1 MIIVAGGNGMD
12 KKRKHRSIEII
23 VLMLTVVFLVEV
35 IQVSVKQGFDIKIED
50 MKNYM
55 ESKVTAEIVET
66 LSPNLMYSFE
76 DALVQEYT
84 MLESMILKQYPLLE
98 YSMEACEY
106 ETAVE
111 NEGAYELILKGEAN
125 DENFVDENGNVVIVA
140 ETAKEE
146 EKKDAQKEDE
156 VKEETTTKPQEAT
169 GKKQEINMELLKDE
183 EYVKSTYY
191 TIDSTTY
198 VEAGELSADKLLG
211 KDMKIKGDN
220 SKPQILIFHT
230 HSQEAFADS
239 VPGDVS
245 TTIVGVGDYLA
256 QLLTE
261 KYNFNVIHNTTT
273 YDLIDGKLDR
283 NKAYSLAEPDIQA
296 ILTANPSIEVVLDIH
311 RDAMDEQTHLVTEVN
326 GKPTARFMFFN
337 GMSRTKKLGNIDY
350 LQNPYREDNM
360 SFAFQMQL
368 KAEEYYPGLTR
379 RIYLKGY
386 RYNLHL
392 MPKTLLVEVGA
403 QNNTVEEEKNAM
415 EPLAHMLSM
424 VLKGE

>member
-1 MIIVAGGNGMD
+1 MG
-12 KKRKHRSIEII
+12 KKRRRRSIEII
-23 VLMLTVVFLVEV
+23 VLMLTVIFLAEV
-35 IQVSVKQGFDIKIED
+35 IQVSVKQGFDIQIED
-50 MKNYM
+50 IKRYM
-55 ESKVTAEIVET
+55 ESKVTAGIVKT

-76 DALVQEYT
+76 DASAQEYSK
-84 MLESMILKQYPLLE
+84 LERIFLKQYPLWE
-98 YSMEACEY
+98 YSMEVCEY

-146 EKKDAQKEDE
+146 EKKNAKKEDE
-156 VKEETTTKPQEAT
+156 VKKETTLQKKETAE
-169 GKKQEINMELLKDE
+169 KKQEINMELLKNED
-183 EYVKSTYY
+183 YIKNTYY

-198 VEAGELSADKLLG
+198 AEAGELSADRLLG
-211 KDMKIKGDN
+211 KDMKLKGDN
-220 SKPQILIFHT
+220 TAPQILIYHT

-239 VPGDVS
+239 VSGDAS
-245 TTIVGVGDYLA
+245 TTIVGVGEYLA
-256 QLLTE
+256 KLLRE
-261 KYNFNVIHNTTT
+261 NYGFNVMHNTTT

-283 NKAYSLAEPDIQA
+283 NKAYSLAEADIQK
-296 ILTANPSIEVVLDIH
+296 ILAENPSIEVLLDIH
-311 RDAMDEQTHLVTEVN
+311 RDAMDEQTHLVTDIN

-337 GMSRTKKLGNIDY
+337 GMSRTRKIGNIDY
-350 LQNPYREDNM
+350 LPNPYREENM

-368 KAEEYYPGLTR
+368 KAEEYYPGVTR

-392 MPKTLLVEVGA
+392 LPKTLLIEVGA
-403 QNNTVEEEKNAM
+403 QNNTLQEEKNAM

>member
-1 MIIVAGGNGMD
+1 MER
-12 KKRKHRSIEII
+12 KKKHRSIEII
-23 VLMLTVVFLVEV
+23 ILMLAAVFFIEV
-35 IQVSVKQGFDIKIED
+35 IQVSIDQGFDINIENI
-50 MKNYM
+50 KKYM
-55 ESKVTAEIVET
+55 ENKVAAEIVET
-66 LSPNLMYSFE
+66 LSPNLMFSLR
-76 DALVQEYT
+76 DGTAQEYT
-84 MLESMILKQYPLLE
+84 KLETWILKQYPLLE
-98 YSMEACEY
+98 YSMEIYEY

-125 DENFVDENGNVVIVA
+125 DENFVDEDGNVVIVA

-146 EKKDAQKEDE
+146 ESKDTQKEDE
-156 VKEETTTKPQEAT
+156 TGEETKTDNTQVTA
-169 GKKQEINMELLKDE
+169 KKQEINMELLKNED
-183 EYVKSTYY
+183 YIKNTYY

-198 VEAGELSADKLLG
+198 VEAGELSVDKLLG
-211 KDMKIKGDN
+211 KDMKLKGDN
-220 SKPQILIFHT
+220 SAPQILIFHT

-239 VPGDVS
+239 IPGDAS
-245 TTIVGVGDYLA
+245 TTIVGVGEYLA
-256 QLLTE
+256 KLLTE

-296 ILTANPSIEVVLDIH
+296 ILDANPSIEVVLDIH
-311 RDAMDEQTHLVTEVN
+311 RDAMDEQTHLVTDIG

-337 GMSRTKKLGNIDY
+337 GMSRTRKLGNIDY
-350 LQNPYREDNM
+350 LPNPYREDNM

-379 RIYLKGY
+379 RIYVKGY

-403 QNNTVEEEKNAM
+403 QNNTLEEEKNAM

-424 VLKGE
+424 VLNGE

>member
-1 MIIVAGGNGMD
+1 MD
-12 KKRKHRSIEII
+12 KKRRHRSIEII
-23 VLMLTVVFLVEV
+23 ILMLTVIFFVEV
-35 IQVSVKQGFDIKIED
+35 VQVSVEQGFDIRIED
-50 MKNYM
+50 MKKYM
-55 ESKVTAEIVET
+55 ESKVTAAIVET
-66 LSPNLMYSFE
+66 LSPNLMYSFQ
-76 DALVQEYT
+76 DTKTREYSV
-84 MLESMILKQYPLLE
+84 LESMILKQYPLLE
-98 YSMEACEY
+98 YSMEVCEY

-125 DENFVDENGNVVIVA
+125 DENFVDEDGNVVIVA

-146 EKKDAQKEDE
+146 AVKDMQKEDE
-156 VKEETTTKPQEAT
+156 VKKEETA
-169 GKKQEINMELLKDE
+169 KKQEINMELLKDE
-183 EYVKSTYY
+183 EYIKSTYY

-198 VEAGELSADKLLG
+198 VEGGELSAEKLLG
-211 KDMKIKGDN
+211 KDMRIKGDN

-230 HSQEAFADS
+230 HSQEAFKDS
-239 VPGDVS
+239 VAGDAN
-245 TTIVGVGDYLA
+245 TGIVGVGAYLA
-256 QLLTE
+256 KVLTE
-261 KYNFNVIHNTTT
+261 KYHFNVIHNTTT

-283 NKAYSLAEPDIQA
+283 NKAYSLAEPDIQR
-296 ILTANPSIEVVLDIH
+296 ILAENPSIEVVLDIH
-311 RDAMDEQTHLVTEVN
+311 RDAMAEQTHLVTELS

-350 LQNPYREDNM
+350 LQNLYREDNM

-379 RIYLKGY
+379 KIYLKGY

-403 QNNTVEEEKNAM
+403 QNNTLEEEKNAM